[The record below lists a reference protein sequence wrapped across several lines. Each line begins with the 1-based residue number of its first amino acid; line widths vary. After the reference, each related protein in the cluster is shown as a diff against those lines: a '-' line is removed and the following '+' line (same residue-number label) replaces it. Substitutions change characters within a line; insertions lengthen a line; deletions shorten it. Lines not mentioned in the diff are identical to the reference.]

1 MKRPMLML
9 TLFAAPALALC
20 ARQAFA
26 GIYTHTTQVAVHQTP
41 AAMATISIP
50 MRIDDMFR
58 IVSIHRLPRAIRLT
72 LIDWAGNPLSVSEP
86 AWTARGLHL
95 RPGEYV
101 YLQVAPL
108 PPGRTP

>member
-1 MKRPMLML
+1 MKK
-9 TLFAAPALALC
+9 TLITLALLAAPALAL
-20 ARQAFA
+20 AAPE
-26 GIYTHTTQVAVHQTP
+26 TAVHQTP

-58 IVSIHRLPRAIRLT
+58 IVSIYRLPRAIRLT
-72 LIDWAGNPLSVSEP
+72 LIDWAGNPLSVTEP

-101 YLQVAPL
+101 YLKIAVL